1 MIRPFIISVTAVE
14 LAIYLFHVVHFNT
27 KHDMDITWHGPIPYC
42 SVLIYNPYRRWEAW
56 RYITY
61 MFVHIGISHF
71 VFNMIMQIVVGVFL
85 EMEQEG
91 WKGSIKT
98 GIVYFSGVIA
108 GSLGQSLTEPGIYI
122 AGASGG
128 VYALIA
134 AHLATVIL
142 NWKEDDEIQTP
153 KKVIHFGL
161 VKWIRVVFIS
171 VLVIFD
177 TTTQVLGHLGY
188 LEGENNTS
196 VMGHLCGALAGL
208 TVGIFV
214 LDNRRAEYWE
224 SWVRWISLS
233 VFILMV
239 IFAILWNIW
248 ANDWMCSSNNLY
260 CIYPEPDYDVINDKL
275 GNCPH
280 YEA

>member
-1 MIRPFIISVTAVE
+1 ME
-14 LAIYLFHVVHFNT
+14 
-27 KHDMDITWHGPIPYC
+27 ITWHGPIPYC

-91 WKGSIKT
+91 WKGSFKT

-177 TTTQVLGHLGY
+177 TTTQILGHLGY

-214 LDNRRAEYWE
+214 LDNRRVEYWE